1 MAEVVKKQEGAL
13 VNASFEQMSGLG
25 FAETTTQDMSIPFIR
40 ILGAQSPQV
49 DEQDG
54 AYVEGAKEG
63 LIYNT
68 VTNSATS
75 GQEGVLVV
83 PCYYN
88 RRYVEWKPR
97 TEGGGYVGNYLPD
110 DPIVGTVTRNEVSN
124 DEVLPNGNLL
134 TNTAQHFVM
143 IIDGDS
149 YSRCL
154 ITMSSTQLKKS
165 RRWLSQMNAMTAM
178 GKNGPY
184 TLPMMSQVYRLQT
197 VREQNDKG
205 KWFGWLIT
213 KERQIDLSDAFEK
226 GLFDNAV
233 AFAKSVEAGEVDVKE
248 AVPDTPTETTAM
260 PKKTDKPKT
269 QQTNDDDPF

>member
-13 VNASFEQMSGLG
+13 VNASFEEMSGLG
-25 FAETTTQDMSIPFIR
+25 FAETSTQDMSIPFLR

-49 DEQDG
+49 DESDG
-54 AYVEGAKEG
+54 AYVEGAKG
-63 LIYNT
+63 GMLYNT
-68 VTNSATS
+68 VTNTVTS
-75 GQEGVLVV
+75 GKEGMLVV

-97 TEGGGYVGNYLPD
+97 TEGGGYVASYLPD
-110 DPIVGTVTRNEVSN
+110 DPIVPTAVRNDKNE
-124 DEVLPNGNLL
+124 EVLPNGNLL

-143 IIDGDS
+143 LVEGDQ

-184 TLPMMSQVYRLQT
+184 TLPMMSQFYTLTT
-197 VREQNDKG
+197 VPEQNDLG
-205 KWFGWLIT
+205 KWYGWAIAR
-213 KERQIDLSDAFEK
+213 ERQLDLSNDFEK
-226 GLFDNAV
+226 SLFDNAV
-233 AFAKSVEAGEVDVKE
+233 AFAKSVEAGEVEAKE
-248 AVPDTPTETTAM
+248 VSPDPTPEDLPPIKDAPKQTAEV
-260 PKKTDKPKT
+260 DG
-269 QQTNDDDPF
+269 DPF

>member
-13 VNASFEQMSGLG
+13 VNASFEEMSGLG
-25 FAETTTQDMSIPFIR
+25 FAETTTQDMSIPFLR

-49 DEQDG
+49 DESDG
-54 AYVEGAKEG
+54 AYVEGAKG
-63 LIYNT
+63 GMLYNT
-68 VTNSATS
+68 VTNTVTS
-75 GQEGVLVV
+75 GKEGMLVV

-97 TEGGGYVGNYLPD
+97 TEGGGYVASYLPD
-110 DPIVGTVTRNEVSN
+110 DPIVPTAVRNDKNE
-124 DEVLPNGNLL
+124 EVLPNGNLL

-143 IIDGDS
+143 LVEGDQ

-184 TLPMMSQVYRLQT
+184 TLPMMSQFYTLTT
-197 VREQNDKG
+197 VPEQNDLG
-205 KWFGWLIT
+205 KWYGWAIAR
-213 KERQIDLSDAFEK
+213 ERQLDLSNDFEK
-226 GLFDNAV
+226 SLFDNAV
-233 AFAKSVEAGEVDVKE
+233 AFAKSVEAGEVEAKE
-248 AVPDTPTETTAM
+248 VSPDPTPEDLTPIKDAPKQTAEV
-260 PKKTDKPKT
+260 DG
-269 QQTNDDDPF
+269 DPF

>member
-1 MAEVVKKQEGAL
+1 MVSKIKSDEIEASTSGASVDFNSAIRPL
-13 VNASFEQMSGLG
+13 TK
-25 FAETTTQDMSIPFIR
+25 TTT
-40 ILGAQSPQV
+40 
-49 DEQDG
+49 
-54 AYVEGAKEG
+54 
-63 LIYNT
+63 
-68 VTNSATS
+68 
-75 GQEGVLVV
+75 
-83 PCYYN
+83 
-88 RRYVEWKPR
+88 
-97 TEGGGYVGNYLPD
+97 
-110 DPIVGTVTRNEVSN
+110 
-124 DEVLPNGNLL
+124 
-134 TNTAQHFVM
+134 
-143 IIDGDS
+143 
-149 YSRCL
+149 
-154 ITMSSTQLKKS
+154 
-165 RRWLSQMNAMTAM
+165 QMNAMTAM

-184 TLPMMSQVYRLQT
+184 TLPMMSQVYKLQT

>member
-13 VNASFEQMSGLG
+13 VNASFEEMSGLG
-25 FAETTTQDMSIPFIR
+25 FAETTTQDMSIPFLR

-49 DEQDG
+49 DESDG
-54 AYVEGAKEG
+54 AYVEGAKG
-63 LIYNT
+63 GMLYNT
-68 VTNSATS
+68 VTNTVTS
-75 GQEGVLVV
+75 GKEGMLVV

-97 TEGGGYVGNYLPD
+97 TEGGGYVASYLPD
-110 DPIVGTVTRNEVSN
+110 DPIVPTAVRNDKNE
-124 DEVLPNGNLL
+124 EVLPNGNLL

-143 IIDGDS
+143 LVEGDQ

-184 TLPMMSQVYRLQT
+184 TLPMMSQFYTLTT
-197 VREQNDKG
+197 VPEQNDLG
-205 KWFGWLIT
+205 KWYGWAIAR
-213 KERQIDLSDAFEK
+213 ERQLDLSNDFEK
-226 GLFDNAV
+226 SLFDNAV
-233 AFAKSVEAGEVDVKE
+233 AFAKSVEAGEVEAKE
-248 AVPDTPTETTAM
+248 VSPDPTPEDLPPIKDAPKQTAEV
-260 PKKTDKPKT
+260 DG
-269 QQTNDDDPF
+269 DPF

>member
-13 VNASFEQMSGLG
+13 VNASFEEMSGLG
-25 FAETTTQDMSIPFIR
+25 FAETTTQDMSIPFLR

-49 DEQDG
+49 DESDG
-54 AYVEGAKEG
+54 AYVNGAKG
-63 LIYNT
+63 GMIYNT
-68 VTNSATS
+68 VSNTVTS
-75 GQEGVLVV
+75 GKEGLLVV

-97 TEGGGYVGNYLPD
+97 TEGGGYVGSYQPD
-110 DPIVGTVTRNEVSN
+110 DPIVATAQRNEITN
-124 DEVLPNGNLL
+124 EEMLPNGNLL

-143 IIDGDS
+143 LIEGDS

-178 GKNGPY
+178 GKSGPY
-184 TLPMMSQVYRLQT
+184 TLPMMSQVYRLGT
-197 VREQNDKG
+197 VPEQNDKG
-205 KWFGWLIT
+205 KWSGWVIS

-226 GLFDNAV
+226 GLFENAV
-233 AFAKSVEAGEVDVKE
+233 AFSKSVEAGEVDVKE
-248 AVPDTPTETTAM
+248 TTPEAPSNISPDKQPPKPKATDDDDTP
-260 PKKTDKPKT
+260 
-269 QQTNDDDPF
+269 F